1 MKISQNS
8 ESSYSGVKKCIC
20 SRHVGTPGWCSEGA
34 INTIRARPDV
44 AKRGDNTQYPAEGE
58 AERTLRDVIAALVKV
73 SGDTTVTFSSNIP
86 AYHPNGTP
94 TSQLPFYGPATQPS
108 VHGGPSTSQPPVY
121 GDPPTSQPSVYGDP
135 PTSQPPVF
143 GGPPTS
149 QPPVYGD
156 PPTSQPSV
164 YGDPLTSQ
172 PPVYG
177 DPPTSQPSVYGDP
190 PTSQPPVYGGSPT
203 SQPSV
208 YGVSPTLPAPVYG
221 GPLTSQPPVIGR
233 TLTYPLPVYGNSP
246 TPQSTLVYGGYSTP
260 QVPVYCMSNT
270 PTSQQHVYAS
280 LPTPQPVPVY
290 AEPFVFN
297 SPIYGGPPASYKSN
311 DGPPTTQPHPVCS
324 GPSKV
329 HQPVLVNPLT
339 PSVSIG
345 GPPRTQSDPASSHP
359 SSSPTPQIIL
369 EKTSPT
375 TSLTPVGGPSPSQPK
390 SVNGDPLPTQSSLPG
405 GPSVHHVDTSGGAP
419 VMMSG
424 GCPVVQEHKSAHCSY
439 SNPRLNQQS
448 HQLQSGSYLSQDE
461 FPILGTKNS
470 KQSPPAHVNF
480 QPTKSSHA
488 ENSLQPPCNSIISYA
503 GKTSMK
509 INEVVVKKEQ
519 GIILYTL
526 NSDLC
531 TKIPNIQLIKAV
543 GEKVGP
549 KNVIS
554 ASRISNGRFCMFL
567 KSEGIAKSFV
577 YFNPQLKINN
587 QNVNVRLYAN
597 SAEKLIISNVSTPIP
612 NSILETVLRS
622 HMDIEIMSP
631 IHHMNYGIIDKDY
644 SHLTNFRR
652 YVFIKYDAEVT
663 TIPESLVFDYDKLSY
678 QIYLTIESNKCR
690 LCPDEIHSAKK
701 CPKVQKQNISERLP
715 KPLEPTDQQSNNSDD
730 ANTLKPVPTDQ
741 IQIQVHAE
749 NQPMVETV
757 QESITENITEEQ
769 PELSSKR
776 KQSEDNT
783 PVESEVEF
791 EVIAKKSKGKK
802 KTKKNTEQESSNS
815 QRSALTLKDFM
826 VDKGPANRTP
836 LKYQE
841 YKDIMDP
848 LKSIFEDLNKQSSEK
863 LSINSGDVINLLEDC
878 KHSRN
883 KLKIVEAFNVNKEK
897 LQYILNELLN
907 FNMIPKNL
915 KNRVK
920 TIQNILM
927 EPNPSNSQTN

>member
-1 MKISQNS
+1 MVLLLPNYHFMVPLPNRQ
-8 ESSYSGVKKCIC
+8 CM
-20 SRHVGTPGWCSEGA
+20 
-34 INTIRARPDV
+34 
-44 AKRGDNTQYPAEGE
+44 
-58 AERTLRDVIAALVKV
+58 AALLPLNRQCMA
-73 SGDTTVTFSSNIP
+73 TLLPLNRQFMATLLPLNRQCL
-86 AYHPNGTP
+86 AALLHPNRQCMATL
-94 TSQLPFYGPATQPS
+94 LPLNRQFMATLL
-108 VHGGPSTSQPPVY
+108 
-121 GDPPTSQPSVYGDP
+121 
-135 PTSQPPVF
+135 
-143 GGPPTS
+143 
-149 QPPVYGD
+149 
-156 PPTSQPSV
+156 
-164 YGDPLTSQ
+164 PLNRQ
-172 PPVYG
+172 CMA
-177 DPPTSQPSVYGDP
+177 
-190 PTSQPPVYGGSPT
+190 
-203 SQPSV
+203 
-208 YGVSPTLPAPVYG
+208 TLL
-221 GPLTSQPPVIGR
+221 PLNRQFMA
-233 TLTYPLPVYGNSP
+233 TLLPLNR
-246 TPQSTLVYGGYSTP
+246 QSMAALLP
-260 QVPVYCMSNT
+260 LNRLFM
-270 PTSQQHVYAS
+270 AS
-280 LPTPQPVPVY
+280 LLPYQHQFMVVLLPLNHLLLVELSLTHCLFMPITVY

-324 GPSKV
+324 GPSKL

-345 GPPRTQSDPASSHP
+345 GPPRTQSDPVSSHP

-405 GPSVHHVDTSGGAP
+405 GPSVRHVDTSGGAP

-424 GCPVVQEHKSAHCSY
+424 GSPVVQEHKSAHCSY

-470 KQSPPAHVNF
+470 KQIPPAHVNF

-488 ENSLQPPCNSIISYA
+488 ENSPQPPCNSIISYA

-567 KSEGIAKSFV
+567 KSEEIAKSFV

-897 LQYILNELLN
+897 LQYILNELSYY
-907 FNMIPKNL
+907 
-915 KNRVK
+915 RQ
-920 TIQNILM
+920 IQNYEYSTLDCLFD
-927 EPNPSNSQTN
+927 